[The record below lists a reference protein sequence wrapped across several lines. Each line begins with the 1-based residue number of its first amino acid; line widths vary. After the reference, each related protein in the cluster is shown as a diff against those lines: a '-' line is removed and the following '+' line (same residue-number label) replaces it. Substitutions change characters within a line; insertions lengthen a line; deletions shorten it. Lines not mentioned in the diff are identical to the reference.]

1 MNDELSVADIV
12 NLVSE
17 EWADRVTVS
26 KLLKAFAIEPSG
38 KVRGPNGG
46 RPSIMYPAASVRAM
60 IEIVNSNRG
69 TL

>member
-1 MNDELSVADIV
+1 MPEELSVADVV
-12 NLVSE
+12 NLVGE

-46 RPSIMYPAASVRAM
+46 RPSIMYPAASVLAM
-60 IEIVNSNRG
+60 LEIVNSSRG
-69 TL
+69 AL